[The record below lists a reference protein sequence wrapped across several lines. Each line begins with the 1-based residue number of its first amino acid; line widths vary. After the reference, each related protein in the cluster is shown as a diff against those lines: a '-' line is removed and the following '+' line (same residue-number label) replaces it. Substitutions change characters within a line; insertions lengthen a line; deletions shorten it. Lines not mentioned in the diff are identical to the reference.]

1 MIWYCCQV
9 ISETTKEAGCHQ
21 ANLFQEIGNTAEAGS
36 ERSGLGPYFVIIF
49 SSLRFII
56 VSNWESEAALER
68 HLKTTHVRDF
78 AKLIADKGSIE
89 HFRRYKKIIWWDLYK
104 NQLWNKR
111 NLIPIF
117 TFFTQKTRFV
127 FEAHLKVINV
137 FRCHPVNAQTKMTFK
152 IGFSGLVVGIKAWTH
167 GQRPYTATAIGL
179 AAPSGVQTHVRYF
192 W

>member
-1 MIWYCCQV
+1 MSYSSDLILL
-9 ISETTKEAGCHQ
+9 S
-21 ANLFQEIGNTAEAGS
+21 GNQWDYKRSWLSSGKLIPRNWKHGRGDS
-36 ERSGLGPYFVIIF
+36 ERSGLGLYFVIIF

-104 NQLWNKR
+104 NLPWNKCT
-111 NLIPIF
+111 LIPIF
-117 TFFTQKTRFV
+117 TFLAQKTWFF

-137 FRCHPVNAQTKMTFK
+137 FKCKCKCSDQNDF
-152 IGFSGLVVGIKAWTH
+152 
-167 GQRPYTATAIGL
+167 
-179 AAPSGVQTHVRYF
+179 
-192 W
+192 